1 MGEIFANK
9 AIDKELN
16 CKIYKQSMQLIR
28 KTNNPVKKWVEDLNR
43 HFSKEE
49 IQKYKQRDGQQACE
63 KMLNITNYCCSVT
76 KSCLILLQ
84 PNEL

>member
-28 KTNNPVKKWVEDLNR
+28 KTNNPVKK
-43 HFSKEE
+43 
-49 IQKYKQRDGQQACE
+49 
-63 KMLNITNYCCSVT
+63 
-76 KSCLILLQ
+76 
-84 PNEL
+84 